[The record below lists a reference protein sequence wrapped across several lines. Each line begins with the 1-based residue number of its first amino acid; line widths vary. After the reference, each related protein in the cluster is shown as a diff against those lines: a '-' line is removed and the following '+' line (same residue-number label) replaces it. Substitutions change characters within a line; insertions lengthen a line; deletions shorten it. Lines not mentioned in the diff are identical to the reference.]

1 MMRPMFPEIPASWK
15 IGLKIGLMAGLGL
28 LVFWPALGGD
38 WLWDDVLYLTGNR
51 LMDDPARLWKAWFV
65 PGSFIEYYPLE
76 QTVQWVQWQLWGR
89 DTLPYHLTNLALHLA
104 GGLLVWRLLA
114 KFHLRGAWLGGL
126 LFIVHPMNVESV
138 AYIAE
143 LKNTLSLPLFLFACL
158 AWIDFEEQGRRGS
171 YFAALGLFVAA
182 MLCKIAMV
190 MFPFVLLLYAWWKRG
205 RIGVADMA
213 RSLPFFIVSLLLG
226 LMTLSAGAHF
236 AGTDPS
242 RLPAPVIGDIGP
254 RMLLAGETLAFYFT
268 RFFWP
273 VTPLP
278 MYPPWK
284 IDSFAAAVPPWIFA
298 GAALAFLWPRR
309 AGWGRH
315 VLLGLGFFIL
325 NLLPFSGLI
334 PASYMNF
341 TWVMDHFLYLPMIGL
356 IGLVVAGWE
365 QIHFRLPVLFRRVD
379 GVLIGVLILVLTAH
393 AQDAAGA
400 WTDRET
406 LWGYTVTHN
415 PGAWL
420 AHYNLANE
428 LRVQKHPD
436 QAAAEY
442 RAALAINPEFAWG
455 HDNLGLTLFD
465 LQDDDGAI
473 AEYREALRLRPDLAE
488 AHNNLGNVLLRQ
500 PSRVAEAVAEY
511 RAALQLQPGLAA
523 AHFNL
528 GVALLQYPDHGSEAA
543 AEFRE
548 ALRLDPT
555 LQAARNALDP
565 RAPATGP

>member
-1 MMRPMFPEIPASWK
+1 MFPEAPTSWK

-28 LVFWPALGGD
+28 LVFWPALWGG

-76 QTVQWVQWQLWGR
+76 QTVQWAQWRLWGR
-89 DTLPYHLTNLALHLA
+89 DPLPYHLTNLALHLTN
-104 GGLLVWRLLA
+104 GLLVWRLLA
-114 KFHLRGAWLGGL
+114 RFHLRGAWLGGL

-143 LKNTLSLPLFLFACL
+143 LKNTLSLPLFLLACL
-158 AWIDFEEQGRRGS
+158 AWMNFEDHGRGRD
-171 YFAALGLFVAA
+171 YQLALALFVAA
-182 MLCKIAMV
+182 MLCKISMV

-205 RIGVADMA
+205 RLDATDVVRAA
-213 RSLPFFIVSLLLG
+213 PFFIVSLLLG
-226 LMTLSAGAHF
+226 LMTLSAGNHF
-236 AGTDPS
+236 AGLDPS
-242 RLPAPVIGDIGP
+242 RLPAPVIGDFEQ
-254 RMLLAGETLAFYFT
+254 RMLLAGETLAFYFA

-278 MYPPWK
+278 MYPQWS
-284 IDSFAAAVPPWIFA
+284 IDSLAAAILPWIFA
-298 GAALAFLWPRR
+298 AATLAFLWPRR

-315 VLLGLGFFIL
+315 ALLGLGFFFL

-334 PASYMNF
+334 PVSYMNF
-341 TWVMDHFLYLPMIGL
+341 TWAMDHFLYLPMIGL
-356 IGLVVAGWE
+356 LGLVVAGWE
-365 QIHFRLPVLFRRVD
+365 QIHFQMPVLFRRVD
-379 GVLIGVLILVLTAH
+379 GAFIGVLVLLLTAQ
-393 AQDAAGA
+393 AQDAAAA
-400 WTDRET
+400 WTDRAT
-406 LWGYTVTHN
+406 LWSYTVANN

-428 LRVQKHPD
+428 LRVEKQPE

-442 RAALAINPEFAWG
+442 RAALQINPGFAWA
-455 HDNLGLTLFD
+455 HDNLGLALFD

-473 AEYREALRLRPDLAE
+473 AEYQEALRLRPDLAE
-488 AHNNLGNVLLRQ
+488 AHNNLGNALLRE
-500 PSRVAEAVAEY
+500 PARVAEAIAEY
-511 RAALQLQPGLAA
+511 RAALRLQPDLAA

-528 GVALLQYPDHGSEAA
+528 GVALLQYPGHEPEATP
-543 AEFRE
+543 EFCE

-555 LQAARNALDP
+555 LQAARDALDP
-565 RAPATGP
+565 RGPGTGP